1 MSDLG
6 QNATPVATTEAAP
19 LKQVKKSELTAMV
32 NEGKKRNEIAAH
44 YGLKEAQVA
53 KLLKAA
59 GLKIRKFHLPTFE
72 LVDDTVEGDAPM
84 MDISVTQ
91 EVLDMNPDLA
101 ALAAEGVQV
110 GETIQVTAEATAEE
124 EVTAQAE
131 AITEEPAQVPGKGW
145 SRATQ
150 G

>member
-32 NEGKKRNEIAAH
+32 NEGKKRNEIAAY

-72 LVDDTVEGDAPM
+72 LVDDTVEETAQM
-84 MDISVTQ
+84 MDIPVTQ

-101 ALAAEGVQV
+101 AEGVLQV
-110 GETIQVTAEATAEE
+110 GETIQVTEEATAEE
-124 EVTAQAE
+124 VTAQVE
-131 AITEEPAQVPGKGW
+131 AVTEEPAQVPGKGW
-145 SRATQ
+145 SRTTQ

>member
-1 MSDLG
+1 MSELG

-72 LVDDTVEGDAPM
+72 LVDDTVEETAQM
-84 MDISVTQ
+84 MDIPVTQ
-91 EVLDMNPDLA
+91 EVLDMNPDLVT
-101 ALAAEGVQV
+101 EGVQV
-110 GETIQVTAEATAEE
+110 TEEATAEE
-124 EVTAQAE
+124 VTAQVE
-131 AITEEPAQVPGKGW
+131 AVTEEPAQVPGKGW
-145 SRATQ
+145 SRTTQ

>member
-72 LVDDTVEGDAPM
+72 LVDDTVER
-84 MDISVTQ
+84 DIPVTQ
-91 EVLDMNPDLA
+91 EVLDMNPD
-101 ALAAEGVQV
+101 LAAEGVQV
-110 GETIQVTAEATAEE
+110 GETIQVTEEATAEE
-124 EVTAQAE
+124 VTVQAE
-131 AITEEPAQVPGKGW
+131 AVTEEPAQVPGKGW
-145 SRATQ
+145 SRTTQ

>member
-32 NEGKKRNEIAAH
+32 NEGKKRNEIAAY

-84 MDISVTQ
+84 MDIPVTQ
-91 EVLDMNPDLA
+91 EVLDMNPT
-101 ALAAEGVQV
+101 LAAEDVQV
-110 GETIQVTAEATAEE
+110 TEEATAEE
-124 EVTAQAE
+124 ATAQAE
-131 AITEEPAQVPGKGW
+131 AVAEEPAQVSGKGW
-145 SRATQ
+145 SRTTQ

>member
-1 MSDLG
+1 MSELG

-72 LVDDTVEGDAPM
+72 LVDDTVEEEATM
-84 MDISVTQ
+84 MDIPVTQ
-91 EVLDMNPDLA
+91 EVLDMNPG
-101 ALAAEGVQV
+101 LAAEGVQV

-124 EVTAQAE
+124 VAAQRE
-131 AITEEPAQVPGKGW
+131 AATEEPAQVPGGGW
-145 SRATQ
+145 SRTTQ
-150 G
+150 R

>member
-1 MSDLG
+1 MSELG
-6 QNATPVATTEAAP
+6 QNATTVATTEAAP

-72 LVDDTVEGDAPM
+72 LVDDIVEGDTPM
-84 MDISVTQ
+84 MDIPVTQ
-91 EVLDMNPDLA
+91 EVLAMNPD
-101 ALAAEGVQV
+101 LAAEGVQV
-110 GETIQVTAEATAEE
+110 GETIQVTVEATAE

-131 AITEEPAQVPGKGW
+131 AVTEEPAQVPGKGW
-145 SRATQ
+145 SRTTQ

>member
-32 NEGKKRNEIAAH
+32 NEGKKRNEIAAY

-84 MDISVTQ
+84 MDIPVT
-91 EVLDMNPDLA
+91 E
-101 ALAAEGVQV
+101 
-110 GETIQVTAEATAEE
+110 EATAE

-145 SRATQ
+145 SRDA
-150 G
+150 GIR

>member
-72 LVDDTVEGDAPM
+72 LVDDTVEETAQM
-84 MDISVTQ
+84 MDFPIT
-91 EVLDMNPDLA
+91 E
-101 ALAAEGVQV
+101 
-110 GETIQVTAEATAEE
+110 EA
-124 EVTAQAE
+124 TAQAE
-131 AITEEPAQVPGKGW
+131 PATEGPGTEEPAQVPGKGW
-145 SRATQ
+145 SRTTQ

>member
-72 LVDDTVEGDAPM
+72 LVDDTAEETAQM
-84 MDISVTQ
+84 MDIPVTQ
-91 EVLDMNPDLA
+91 EVLDMNPD
-101 ALAAEGVQV
+101 LAAEGVQV
-110 GETIQVTAEATAEE
+110 GETIQVTEEATAE

-131 AITEEPAQVPGKGW
+131 AVTEEPAQVPGKGW
-145 SRATQ
+145 SRNTQ

>member
-1 MSDLG
+1 
-6 QNATPVATTEAAP
+6 
-19 LKQVKKSELTAMV
+19 MV
-32 NEGKKRNEIAAH
+32 NEGKKRNEIAAY

-84 MDISVTQ
+84 MNIPVTQ
-91 EVLDMNPDLA
+91 EVLDMNPD
-101 ALAAEGVQV
+101 LAAEGVQV

-124 EVTAQAE
+124 IAAQSEAQAE
-131 AITEEPAQVPGKGW
+131 AVTEEPAQVPGRGW
-145 SRATQ
+145 SRTTQ

>member
-6 QNATPVATTEAAP
+6 QNATPLATTEAAP

-72 LVDDTVEGDAPM
+72 LVDDTAEETAQM
-84 MDISVTQ
+84 MDIPVTQ
-91 EVLDMNPDLA
+91 EVLDMNPD
-101 ALAAEGVQV
+101 LAAEGVQV
-110 GETIQVTAEATAEE
+110 GETIQVTEEATAEE
-124 EVTAQAE
+124 ATAQAE
-131 AITEEPAQVPGKGW
+131 AVTEEPAQVPGKGW
-145 SRATQ
+145 SRTTQ

>member
-32 NEGKKRNEIAAH
+32 NEGKKRNEIAAY

-72 LVDDTVEGDAPM
+72 LVDDTVEETAQM
-84 MDISVTQ
+84 MDIP
-91 EVLDMNPDLA
+91 DMNPDLVT
-101 ALAAEGVQV
+101 EGVQV
-110 GETIQVTAEATAEE
+110 GETVQVTEEATAE

-131 AITEEPAQVPGKGW
+131 AVTEEPAQVPGKGW
-145 SRATQ
+145 SRTTQ

>member
-72 LVDDTVEGDAPM
+72 LVDDTVEETAQM
-84 MDISVTQ
+84 MDIP
-91 EVLDMNPDLA
+91 DMNPDLA
-101 ALAAEGVQV
+101 AQADPAAEGP
-110 GETIQVTAEATAEE
+110 G
-124 EVTAQAE
+124 
-131 AITEEPAQVPGKGW
+131 TEEPAQVPGKGW
-145 SRATQ
+145 SRNTQ

>member
-72 LVDDTVEGDAPM
+72 LVDDTVEEEATM
-84 MDISVTQ
+84 MDIPVTQ
-91 EVLDMNPDLA
+91 EVLDMNPD
-101 ALAAEGVQV
+101 LAAEGVQV
-110 GETIQVTAEATAEE
+110 GETIQVTEEATAE

-131 AITEEPAQVPGKGW
+131 AVTEEPAQVPGKGW
-145 SRATQ
+145 SRTTQ

>member
-32 NEGKKRNEIAAH
+32 NEGKKRNEIAAY

-72 LVDDTVEGDAPM
+72 LVDDTVEETAQM
-84 MDISVTQ
+84 MDIP
-91 EVLDMNPDLA
+91 DMNPDLA
-101 ALAAEGVQV
+101 AA
-110 GETIQVTAEATAEE
+110 E

-131 AITEEPAQVPGKGW
+131 AVTEEPAQVPGKGW
-145 SRATQ
+145 SRTTQ

>member
-72 LVDDTVEGDAPM
+72 LVDDTAEETAQM
-84 MDISVTQ
+84 MDIPVT
-91 EVLDMNPDLA
+91 E
-101 ALAAEGVQV
+101 
-110 GETIQVTAEATAEE
+110 EATAE

-131 AITEEPAQVPGKGW
+131 PVTEEPAQVPGKGW
-145 SRATQ
+145 SRAAQ

>member
-72 LVDDTVEGDAPM
+72 LVDDTAEETAQM
-84 MDISVTQ
+84 MDIPVTQ
-91 EVLDMNPDLA
+91 EVLDMNPD
-101 ALAAEGVQV
+101 LAAEGVQV

-124 EVTAQAE
+124 VTAQAE
-131 AITEEPAQVPGKGW
+131 AVTEEPAQVPGKGW
-145 SRATQ
+145 SRPTQ
-150 G
+150 E

>member
-1 MSDLG
+1 MSELG

-84 MDISVTQ
+84 MDIPVTQ

-101 ALAAEGVQV
+101 AEEATTQV
-110 GETIQVTAEATAEE
+110 GAVTG
-124 EVTAQAE
+124 
-131 AITEEPAQVPGKGW
+131 EPAQVTGKGW
-145 SRATQ
+145 SRTAQ

>member
-1 MSDLG
+1 MSELG
-6 QNATPVATTEAAP
+6 QNATPVATTEVAP

-84 MDISVTQ
+84 MDIPVTQ

-101 ALAAEGVQV
+101 AEGVQV
-110 GETIQVTAEATAEE
+110 GETIQLTEEATAE

-131 AITEEPAQVPGKGW
+131 AVTEEPAQVPGKGW
-145 SRATQ
+145 SRTTQ

>member
-1 MSDLG
+1 MSELG
-6 QNATPVATTEAAP
+6 QNATTVATTEAAP

-84 MDISVTQ
+84 MDDIIPVTQ
-91 EVLDMNPDLA
+91 EVLDMNPD
-101 ALAAEGVQV
+101 LAAEGVQV
-110 GETIQVTAEATAEE
+110 GETIQVTEEATAE

-131 AITEEPAQVPGKGW
+131 AVTEEPAQVPGKGW
-145 SRATQ
+145 SRTTQ

>member
-1 MSDLG
+1 MSELG

-32 NEGKKRNEIAAH
+32 NEGKKRNEIAAY

-72 LVDDTVEGDAPM
+72 LVDDTVEEEATM
-84 MDISVTQ
+84 IDIPVTQ
-91 EVLDMNPDLA
+91 EVLGMNPDLV
-101 ALAAEGVQV
+101 AEGVQV
-110 GETIQVTAEATAEE
+110 GETIQVTAEVTAEK
-124 EVTAQAE
+124 VTAQAE
-131 AITEEPAQVPGKGW
+131 AVTGESVQVPGKGW
-145 SRATQ
+145 SRPTQ

>member
-72 LVDDTVEGDAPM
+72 LVDDTVEETAQM
-84 MDISVTQ
+84 MDIP
-91 EVLDMNPDLA
+91 DMNPDLA
-101 ALAAEGVQV
+101 AQANPAAEGP
-110 GETIQVTAEATAEE
+110 GP
-124 EVTAQAE
+124 
-131 AITEEPAQVPGKGW
+131 EEPAQVPGKGW
-145 SRATQ
+145 SRAAQ

>member
-72 LVDDTVEGDAPM
+72 LVDDTVEETAQM
-84 MDISVTQ
+84 MDFPIT
-91 EVLDMNPDLA
+91 EK
-101 ALAAEGVQV
+101 
-110 GETIQVTAEATAEE
+110 ATVEE
-124 EVTAQAE
+124 TAQAE
-131 AITEEPAQVPGKGW
+131 AVTEEPAQVPGKGW
-145 SRATQ
+145 SRTTQ

>member
-72 LVDDTVEGDAPM
+72 LVDDTVEETAQM
-84 MDISVTQ
+84 MDIP
-91 EVLDMNPDLA
+91 DMNP
-101 ALAAEGVQV
+101 E
-110 GETIQVTAEATAEE
+110 EATAE

-131 AITEEPAQVPGKGW
+131 AVTEEPAQVPGKGW
-145 SRATQ
+145 SRNTQ

>member
-1 MSDLG
+1 MSELG

-72 LVDDTVEGDAPM
+72 LVDDTVEEEATM

-91 EVLDMNPDLA
+91 EVLDMNSDLA
-101 ALAAEGVQV
+101 AENVQV
-110 GETIQVTAEATAEE
+110 GETIQVTVEATAEE
-124 EVTAQAE
+124 VTAQRE
-131 AITEEPAQVPGKGW
+131 AVAEEPAQVPGRGW
-145 SRATQ
+145 SRTTQ

>member
-72 LVDDTVEGDAPM
+72 LVDDTVEETAQM
-84 MDISVTQ
+84 MDIPVTQ
-91 EVLDMNPDLA
+91 EVLDMDPT
-101 ALAAEGVQV
+101 LAAEDVQV
-110 GETIQVTAEATAEE
+110 TEEATAEE
-124 EVTAQAE
+124 ATAQVE
-131 AITEEPAQVPGKGW
+131 AVTGEPAQVPGKGW

>member
-72 LVDDTVEGDAPM
+72 LVDDTVEETAQM
-84 MDISVTQ
+84 MDIPVTQ
-91 EVLDMNPDLA
+91 EVLDMDPT
-101 ALAAEGVQV
+101 LAAEDVQV
-110 GETIQVTAEATAEE
+110 TEEATAEE
-124 EVTAQAE
+124 VTAQVE
-131 AITEEPAQVPGKGW
+131 AVTEEPAQVPGKGW
-145 SRATQ
+145 SRTTQ

>member
-72 LVDDTVEGDAPM
+72 LVDDTVEETAQM
-84 MDISVTQ
+84 MDVLITQ
-91 EVLDMNPDLA
+91 EILDMNPD
-101 ALAAEGVQV
+101 LAAEGVQV
-110 GETIQVTAEATAEE
+110 GETIQVTAEAVTE
-124 EVTAQAE
+124 EVTAQVE
-131 AITEEPAQVPGKGW
+131 AVTEEPAQVPGGGW
-145 SRATQ
+145 SRPTQ
-150 G
+150 R

>member
-72 LVDDTVEGDAPM
+72 LVDDTVEETAQM
-84 MDISVTQ
+84 MDILVTQ
-91 EVLDMNPDLA
+91 EILDMNPDLA
-101 ALAAEGVQV
+101 AEGVLQV
-110 GETIQVTAEATAEE
+110 GETIQVTEEATAE

-131 AITEEPAQVPGKGW
+131 PVTEEPAQVPGKGW
-145 SRATQ
+145 SRNTQ

>member
-1 MSDLG
+1 MSELG

-72 LVDDTVEGDAPM
+72 LVDDTVEENAPM
-84 MDISVTQ
+84 MDIPVTQ
-91 EVLDMNPDLA
+91 EVLDMNPD
-101 ALAAEGVQV
+101 LAAEGVQV

-124 EVTAQAE
+124 IAAQSE
-131 AITEEPAQVPGKGW
+131 AVAEEPAQVPGKGW
-145 SRATQ
+145 SRTTQ

>member
-6 QNATPVATTEAAP
+6 QNATPVATTEAAH

-72 LVDDTVEGDAPM
+72 LVDDTVEGDATM
-84 MDISVTQ
+84 RDIPVTQ
-91 EVLDMNPDLA
+91 EVLDMNPD
-101 ALAAEGVQV
+101 LAAEGVQV
-110 GETIQVTAEATAEE
+110 GETIQVTVEATAEE
-124 EVTAQAE
+124 IAAQRE
-131 AITEEPAQVPGKGW
+131 AVTEEPAQVPGKGW
-145 SRATQ
+145 SRTTQ

>member
-6 QNATPVATTEAAP
+6 QNATPVATTEAAS

-72 LVDDTVEGDAPM
+72 LVDDTVEET
-84 MDISVTQ
+84 DIPVTQ
-91 EVLDMNPDLA
+91 EVLDMNPD
-101 ALAAEGVQV
+101 LAAEGVQV
-110 GETIQVTAEATAEE
+110 GETIQVTEEATAE
-124 EVTAQAE
+124 EVTAQAGTV
-131 AITEEPAQVPGKGW
+131 IEEQTDQVPGKGW
-145 SRATQ
+145 SR

>member
-72 LVDDTVEGDAPM
+72 LVDDTVEETAQM
-84 MDISVTQ
+84 MDIP
-91 EVLDMNPDLA
+91 DMNPDLA
-101 ALAAEGVQV
+101 AESVQV
-110 GETIQVTAEATAEE
+110 EESAQVTAE
-124 EVTAQAE
+124 EVTAQVDPA
-131 AITEEPAQVPGKGW
+131 TEEPAQVPGKGW
-145 SRATQ
+145 SR

>member
-1 MSDLG
+1 MSELG

-72 LVDDTVEGDAPM
+72 LVDDTAEGDAQM
-84 MDISVTQ
+84 MDIPVTQ
-91 EVLDMNPDLA
+91 EGLDMNPNLV
-101 ALAAEGVQV
+101 AEDVQV
-110 GETIQVTAEATAEE
+110 TEEATAEE
-124 EVTAQAE
+124 ATAQVGAV
-131 AITEEPAQVPGKGW
+131 TGEPAQVPGKGW
-145 SRATQ
+145 SR

>member
-72 LVDDTVEGDAPM
+72 LVDDTVEETAQM
-84 MDISVTQ
+84 MDVPVTQ
-91 EVLDMNPDLA
+91 EVLDMRPDLV
-101 ALAAEGVQV
+101 AEEATTQV
-110 GETIQVTAEATAEE
+110 GAVTG
-124 EVTAQAE
+124 
-131 AITEEPAQVPGKGW
+131 EPAQVPGKGW
-145 SRATQ
+145 SRTTQ

>member
-72 LVDDTVEGDAPM
+72 LVDDTVEETAQM
-84 MDISVTQ
+84 MDIPVT
-91 EVLDMNPDLA
+91 E
-101 ALAAEGVQV
+101 
-110 GETIQVTAEATAEE
+110 EATTE

-131 AITEEPAQVPGKGW
+131 PVTEEPAQVPGKGW
-145 SRATQ
+145 SRAAQ

>member
-72 LVDDTVEGDAPM
+72 LVDDTVEETAQM
-84 MDISVTQ
+84 MDVLITQ
-91 EVLDMNPDLA
+91 EILDMNPD
-101 ALAAEGVQV
+101 LAAEGVQV
-110 GETIQVTAEATAEE
+110 GETIQVTDEATAE

-131 AITEEPAQVPGKGW
+131 AATEEQTAQVPGKGW
-145 SRATQ
+145 SRTTQ
-150 G
+150 E

>member
-1 MSDLG
+1 MSELG

-32 NEGKKRNEIAAH
+32 NEGKKRNEIAAY

-72 LVDDTVEGDAPM
+72 LVDDTVEENAQM
-84 MDISVTQ
+84 MDIPVTQ

-101 ALAAEGVQV
+101 TEGVQV

-124 EVTAQAE
+124 VTAQAE
-131 AITEEPAQVPGKGW
+131 AVTEEPAQVPGKGW
-145 SRATQ
+145 SRTTQ

>member
-32 NEGKKRNEIAAH
+32 NEGKKRNEIAAY

-72 LVDDTVEGDAPM
+72 LVDDTAEETAQM
-84 MDISVTQ
+84 MDIPVTQ
-91 EVLDMNPDLA
+91 EVLDMDPT
-101 ALAAEGVQV
+101 LAAEDVQV
-110 GETIQVTAEATAEE
+110 TEEATAEE
-124 EVTAQAE
+124 ATAQVE
-131 AITEEPAQVPGKGW
+131 AVTGEPAQVPGKGW
-145 SRATQ
+145 SRTTQ

>member
-1 MSDLG
+1 MSELG

-72 LVDDTVEGDAPM
+72 LVDDTVEETAQM
-84 MDISVTQ
+84 MDIPVTQ
-91 EVLDMNPDLA
+91 EVLDMDPT
-101 ALAAEGVQV
+101 LAAEDV
-110 GETIQVTAEATAEE
+110 QVTAEATAEE
-124 EVTAQAE
+124 VTAQAE
-131 AITEEPAQVPGKGW
+131 AVTEEPAQVPGKGW
-145 SRATQ
+145 SR